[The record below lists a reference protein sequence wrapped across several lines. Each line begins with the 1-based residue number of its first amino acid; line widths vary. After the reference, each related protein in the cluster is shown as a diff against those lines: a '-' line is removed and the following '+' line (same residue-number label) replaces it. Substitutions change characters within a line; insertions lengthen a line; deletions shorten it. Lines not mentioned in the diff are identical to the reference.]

1 MDDPGDVEPDTAAE
15 VLAVLTVLLTPG
27 VGRVKLRAAVD
38 TFGSAA
44 AAVAS
49 PDWSRVAGVGERIA
63 AGIARGLAA
72 TRAAGGAEAELAAA
86 EALGAEAVLL
96 RDLPWALQRTPDP
109 PPLLFVRGRF
119 VVEDALSV
127 GVVGSRAC
135 SAYGREQAARFAA
148 HAADAGMTV
157 VSGGA
162 RGIDGEA
169 HRAVLRRLELG
180 GRGRTVA
187 VLGSG
192 LGKPYPAEHAAMF
205 DEIVDRGGVV
215 CSELPVNTP
224 PSKLSFP
231 ARNRIISGLSLGIL
245 VVEAAERSGA
255 SITAR
260 LASDEHG
267 RIVMAIPGR
276 INERSSAGC
285 HRMIREGATLV
296 STPPEMLDALGEAGQ
311 RLQEELEARGE
322 AVPGV
327 ADAAEPIAVA
337 TLSAVQKQIVA
348 ALPKRGGAGVDA
360 LAAATGLAAASL
372 FGELTVLELRG
383 VIEKSPA
390 GFRQRAPRST

>member
-1 MDDPGDVEPDTAAE
+1 MDDPGDARPDKAAE
-15 VLAVLTVLLTPG
+15 VLAVLTLLLTPG
-27 VGRVKLRAAVD
+27 LGRVKLRAGLGH
-38 TFGSAA
+38 FGSAA
-44 AAVAS
+44 AAAAS
-49 PDWSRVAGVGERIA
+49 ADWSRVPGVGERA
-63 AGIARGLAA
+63 AGNLGRALAA
-72 TRAAGGAEAELAAA
+72 TRAAGRAEAELAAA
-86 EALGAEAVLL
+86 AAVGAEAVLL
-96 RDLPWALQRTPDP
+96 EDLPFALQRTPDA

-119 VVEDALSV
+119 VVEDALAV

-192 LGKPYPAEHAAMF
+192 LGKPYPAEHAGMF
-205 DEIVDRGGVV
+205 EEIVDRGGVV
-215 CSELPVNTP
+215 CSELPVGTP
-224 PSKLSFP
+224 PSKQSFP

-245 VVEAAERSGA
+245 VVEAADRSGA

-267 RIVMAIPGR
+267 RVVMAIPGR
-276 INERSSAGC
+276 LSDPSSAGC

-296 STPPEMLDALGEAGQ
+296 SSPPEMLDALGEAGQ
-311 RLQEELEARGE
+311 RLQEELEARGDL
-322 AVPGV
+322 APDAS
-327 ADAAEPIAVA
+327 ADAEPIAVA
-337 TLSAVQKQIVA
+337 SLTELQKRVVA
-348 ALPKRGGAGVDA
+348 ALPERGGAGVDA
-360 LAAATGLAAASL
+360 LAAATGLPAASL

-383 VIEKSPA
+383 VITKSSA
-390 GFRQRAPRST
+390 GFRQRG